1 MIFMDFSRNLQR
13 LRLIKKESA
22 ADVAADL
29 GISEATYTSWES
41 GEKEPELNELCSL
54 AEYFMI
60 TVDNMLDAAFDYT
73 NYLRLVKAKGLL
85 N

>member
-1 MIFMDFSRNLQR
+1 MSFMDFSRNLQR

-29 GISEATYTSWES
+29 GISEATYNSWES

-60 TVDNMLDAAFDYT
+60 
-73 NYLRLVKAKGLL
+73 
-85 N
+85 

>member
-1 MIFMDFSRNLQR
+1 MYFERNLKR
-13 LRLIKKESA
+13 LRVIKNDSIENVSSA
-22 ADVAADL
+22 V
-29 GISEATYTSWES
+29 GVSEATYNSWES